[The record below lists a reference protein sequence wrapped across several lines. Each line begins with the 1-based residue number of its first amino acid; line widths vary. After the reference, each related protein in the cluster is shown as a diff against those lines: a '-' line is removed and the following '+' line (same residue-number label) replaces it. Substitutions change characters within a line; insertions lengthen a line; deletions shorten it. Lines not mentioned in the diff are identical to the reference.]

1 MGRQLAARHASS
13 AQSSEHVR
21 LSPGALAKLN
31 ELINPST
38 VSGARYNPTVQQEI
52 DTEEIGSRL

>member
-1 MGRQLAARHASS
+1 MAQLA
-13 AQSSEHVR
+13 
-21 LSPGALAKLN
+21 

-52 DTEEIGSRL
+52 DTEELEPGSPKAKGQMKK